1 VQNVTSQRAAASSGE
16 PGVFERAPMAAG
28 LVRITL
34 ISHNT
39 FYHLISKIKRKN
51 LFSLKFFL

>member
-16 PGVFERAPMAAG
+16 SGVFERAPMAAG

-34 ISHNT
+34 ISQY
-39 FYHLISKIKRKN
+39 FLSFDFDKRK
-51 LFSLKFFL
+51 KTFFL